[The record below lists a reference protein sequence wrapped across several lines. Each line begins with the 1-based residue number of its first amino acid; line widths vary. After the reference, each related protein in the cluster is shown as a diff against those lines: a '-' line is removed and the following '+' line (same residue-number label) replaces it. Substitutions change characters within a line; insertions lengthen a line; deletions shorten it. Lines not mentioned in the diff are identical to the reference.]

1 MEEGGIRVKNTGN
14 IFSRKIFLEHFAVNK
29 TSANLFHLHL
39 FGQLLLG
46 LDHLCTNLNVIRN
59 CK

>member
-1 MEEGGIRVKNTGN
+1 MEEGGFRVKNT
-14 IFSRKIFLEHFAVNK
+14 RKLFFRVFAVNK
-29 TSANLFHLHL
+29 TSANLVHLHL

-46 LDHLCTNLNVIRN
+46 LDHLCTNLNIIRN